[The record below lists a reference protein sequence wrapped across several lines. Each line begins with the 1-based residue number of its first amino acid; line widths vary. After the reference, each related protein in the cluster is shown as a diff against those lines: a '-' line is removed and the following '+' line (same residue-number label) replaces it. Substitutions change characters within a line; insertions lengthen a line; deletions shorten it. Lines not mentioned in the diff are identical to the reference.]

1 MSPIRN
7 VLWNQN
13 LTATLPPMTPAHKA
27 LLRIREEMTER
38 KISQRDLAEALNCSQ
53 GRVAKIMG
61 GGVNLRFNDLAI
73 LADAVKISLVETVR
87 DRGLE
92 FFAELSPSEVRLLEK
107 IRQRPE
113 VLDALMDLLELKRP
127 NVPKSRTLGPKRNKV
142 GRPLSSQKRVNGP

>member
-1 MSPIRN
+1 
-7 VLWNQN
+7 
-13 LTATLPPMTPAHKA
+13 MTPAHKA
-27 LLRIREEMTER
+27 LMRIREEMTER

-73 LADAVKISLVETVR
+73 LAAAVKLPLVETVR

-92 FFAELSPSEVRLLEK
+92 FYAEMTPSEVRLLER

-113 VLDALMDLLELKRP
+113 VLEGLMQILGMKAP
-127 NVPKSRTLGPKRNKV
+127 QVPKERPSAPKRNKV
-142 GRPLSSQKRVNGP
+142 GRPLSPQRRVNGE